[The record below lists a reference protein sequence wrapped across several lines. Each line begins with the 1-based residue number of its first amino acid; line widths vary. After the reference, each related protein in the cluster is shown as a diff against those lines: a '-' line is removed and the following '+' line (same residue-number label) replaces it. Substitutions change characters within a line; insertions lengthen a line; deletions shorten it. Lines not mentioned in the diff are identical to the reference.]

1 MIVSANKLA
10 TPPAA
15 KPTPAP
21 APTPVWASAK
31 RAAVVLTPI
40 GVMTR
45 KEALASGLLVVGSY
59 A

>member
-10 TPPAA
+10 TPPA
-15 KPTPAP
+15 KPTPT
-21 APTPVWASAK
+21 PTPTPSWTNER

>member
-10 TPPAA
+10 TPPA
-15 KPTPAP
+15 KPTPT
-21 APTPVWASAK
+21 PTPSWTNER